1 MDRIEREIRKRQAE
15 ELMSMCEE
23 KSKTSILLGMRQ
35 VFQEIMEIN
44 VYEDSVLIWNTAS
57 QWNSPGEMKR
67 YSSFLLDYVDEMIY
81 PYEHEEFTRT
91 FHIENVRK
99 FLQGEIRCV
108 TMSVRLR
115 RDAHEQK
122 WYQARLMRNPI
133 DPYRAVLLLDEN
145 ASHYSK
151 LEKAIASDYD
161 FVLGI
166 ILDSGIFSVYKSNE
180 KVAHFLNFSSI
191 DYEGQAIIKTYEYVV
206 PDRIDQTIEAVSL
219 NTVLQKLEEREE
231 YCYYTTVVY
240 RKKKFH
246 KKLRFLY
253 LDEEKKVVLMS
264 MMDVTEQIEKQRQK
278 NYAVRYAFEEVTRA
292 NVAKSEFLSRM
303 SHDIRTPLNAILGM
317 SMVAATHIHD
327 EEQVMDSLNQ
337 ITIAGRH
344 LLTLVNE
351 VLDMSRIESGRMA
364 LDEREFSL
372 KTQISQTI
380 SVLQPL
386 VREHQHD
393 LSIDLNDI
401 QSDKVVGDSDRLN
414 QIVTNLLGNSIKY
427 TPAGG
432 KLYLKVCEITE
443 EDMKLPCFRMIVRDN
458 GIGMSEEFLEH
469 IYEPFTREEDTRIN
483 KIVGT
488 GLGMSITQNL
498 VHMMN
503 GTINIRSRKDEGT
516 EVQVTFSLKPV
527 QRWKGER
534 RKRKQQKIEIFQPL

>member
-15 ELMSMCEE
+15 ELMSVCEE
-23 KSKTSILLGMRQ
+23 KSKMSILLGMRQ
-35 VFQEIMEIN
+35 VFQEVMEIN

-57 QWNSPGEMKR
+57 QWNSAGEIKR

-81 PYEHEEFTRT
+81 PYEHEEFART
-91 FHIENVRK
+91 FHIENIRK
-99 FLQGEIRCV
+99 FLQGEIAHV

-115 RDAHEQK
+115 RDAHDQK
-122 WYQARLMRNPI
+122 WYQVRLMRNPV
-133 DPYRAVLLLDEN
+133 DPYRAILLLDEN

-151 LEKAIASDYD
+151 LERAIASDYD

-191 DYEGQAIIKTYEYVV
+191 DYEGQVIIKSYEYVV
-206 PDRIDQTIEAVSL
+206 PDRIDQTIKAVSL
-219 NTVLQKLEEREE
+219 KTVLRKLEEREE

-240 RKKKFH
+240 RKKEYH

-253 LDEEKKVVLMS
+253 LDEEKKVILMS
-264 MMDVTEQIEKQRQK
+264 IMDVTEQIERQRQK
-278 NYAVRYAFEEVTRA
+278 NYAIRYAFEEVKRA

-344 LLTLVNE
+344 LLNLVNE

-364 LDEREFSL
+364 LAEREFSL
-372 KTQISQTI
+372 KTQIAQTI

-386 VREHQHD
+386 VRENQHD
-393 LSIDLNDI
+393 LLTDLDDI
-401 QSDKVVGDSDRLN
+401 QSDKVVGDPDCLN

-427 TPAGG
+427 TPVGG
-432 KLYLKVCEITE
+432 KLYLKVREITD
-443 EDMKLPCFRMIVRDN
+443 EDMKLPCFQMIVRDN

-503 GTINIRSRKDEGT
+503 GTICIKSKKDEGT
-516 EVQVTFSLKPV
+516 EVRVTFSLKPA
-527 QRWKGER
+527 QEWQGER